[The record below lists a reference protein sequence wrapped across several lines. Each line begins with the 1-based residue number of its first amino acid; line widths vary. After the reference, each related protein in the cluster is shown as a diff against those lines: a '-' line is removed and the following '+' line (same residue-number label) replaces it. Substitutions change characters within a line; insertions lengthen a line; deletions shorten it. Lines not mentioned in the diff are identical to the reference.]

1 MSLKTL
7 LEARHTLAF
16 RVTLWYAGIFTL
28 SSGLAFLFFYLLIIN
43 VIQDRTDRDLREEAS
58 KFSTILSLH
67 GMDEVKRAAVLES
80 QAAGER
86 KIFFRLL
93 SLNGEVFSSSN
104 MSYWRDIGVERK
116 AVNELIS
123 TQAPVLDTI
132 VIPDRRDEV
141 RVLYAIIGPGVILQL
156 GQSMEYQARFIEAFK
171 KIFITTMT
179 VLVLL
184 AALIGWF
191 MARKALSG
199 LGAVTRIARQ
209 ISGGTLERRVPVNPR
224 GDEIARLAETFNE
237 MLERIQRLVVEI
249 KEMNDNI
256 AHDLKSPITRIRGIA
271 EVTLTTETSL
281 DDYKSMAASTIE
293 ECDRLLDM
301 INTMLII
308 SKTEAGV
315 EALPNK
321 TLDLAD
327 VVREACTL
335 FQPLAE
341 DKAITMT
348 WDISDNF
355 PITGDVRMMQRMIA
369 NLLDNAI
376 KYTPSQGRVDV
387 SIHRDKGRWIVVSIK
402 DSGLGISEK
411 DLPHVFERFYR
422 CDPSRAKTGI
432 GLGLSLARAIA
443 LAHGGRI
450 DVKSGLGKGSTFMV
464 ALPEAPD
471 TKIIKQNRRIMNKE

>member
-1 MSLKTL
+1 MSLRNL
-7 LEARHTLAF
+7 LKIRHTLAF

-43 VIQDRTDRDLREEAS
+43 VIQDRTDRDLHEEAS
-58 KFSTILSLH
+58 KFSTLLSLH
-67 GMDEVKRAAVLES
+67 GMNEVKRAAILES

-104 MSYWRDIGVERK
+104 MSYWRDIGVARK

-123 TQAPVLDTI
+123 TQKPVLNTI
-132 VIPDRRDEV
+132 VIADRRDEV

-156 GQSMEYQARFIEAFK
+156 GQSMEYQTRFIEAFK

-199 LGAVTRIARQ
+199 LGEVTKIARQ
-209 ISGGTLERRVPVNPR
+209 ISGGTLEKRVPVNHR
-224 GDEIARLAETFNE
+224 GDEIARLAETFND
-237 MLERIQRLVVEI
+237 MLERIQGLVVGI

-315 EALPNK
+315 EALPK
-321 TLDLAD
+321 ATLDLAD

-348 WDISDNF
+348 WDIPDYSF
-355 PITGDVRMMQRMIA
+355 IMGDVRMMQRMIA

-376 KYTPSQGRVDV
+376 KYTPSRGNVDI
-387 SIHRDKGRWIVVSIK
+387 SIHRDKGRWIIVSIK
-402 DSGLGISEK
+402 DSGIGVSEK
-411 DLPHVFERFYR
+411 DLPHIFERFYR
-422 CDPSRAKTGI
+422 CDPSRAETGI
-432 GLGLSLARAIA
+432 GLGLSLAQAIA

-450 DVKSGLGKGSTFMV
+450 DVKSSLGKGSTFTV
-464 ALPEAPD
+464 TPPEASSSP
-471 TKIIKQNRRIMNKE
+471 Q

>member
-7 LEARHTLAF
+7 LETRHTLAF

-43 VIQDRTDRDLREEAS
+43 VIQDRTDRDLQEEAT
-58 KFSTILSLH
+58 KFSTLLSLH
-67 GMDEVKRAAVLES
+67 GMDEVEHAAIMES

-93 SLNGEVFSSSN
+93 SLNGAVFSSSN
-104 MSYWRDIGVERK
+104 MSYWRDIGVESK
-116 AVNELIS
+116 AVRELIR
-123 TQAPVLDTI
+123 TQEPVFDTI

-141 RVLYAIIGPGVILQL
+141 RVLYAFIGSRVILQL
-156 GQSMEYQARFIEAFK
+156 GQSMEYQTRFIEAFK

-199 LGAVTRIARQ
+199 LEEVTRTARQ
-209 ISGGTLERRVPVNPR
+209 ISGGTLEKRVPVNR
-224 GDEIARLAETFNE
+224 KGDEIARLAETFND
-237 MLERIQRLVVEI
+237 MLERIQRLVVGV

-308 SKTEAGV
+308 SKTEA
-315 EALPNK
+315 
-321 TLDLAD
+321 D
-327 VVREACTL
+327 VAREACTL

-341 DKAITMT
+341 DKAITLT
-348 WDISDNF
+348 RDIPDQSL
-355 PITGDVRMMQRMIA
+355 ITGDVRMMQRMVA

-376 KYTPSQGRVDV
+376 KYTPSHGNIDV
-387 SIHRDKGRWIVVSIK
+387 SIHRGKGSFVVVSIK
-402 DSGLGISEK
+402 DSGIGISEK
-411 DLPHVFERFYR
+411 DLPNIFERFYR
-422 CDPSRAKTGI
+422 CDPSRTETGV

-450 DVKSGLGKGSTFMV
+450 DVLSSIGKGSTFRV
-464 ALPEAPD
+464 TLPEAPFSS
-471 TKIIKQNRRIMNKE
+471 Q